1 MSSTVADEAMIEE
14 AAQWMALLQSGHAST
29 QEQNAFRRWREGD
42 PRRAEVFNR
51 MGSGLSIL
59 GNEGLR
65 RMPRENLLHTLNA
78 PSGRRSFLRT
88 TLALAGFA
96 SLASI
101 VTRLSDTWLPSGT
114 LRTGTGE
121 RLNLTL
127 EDGSALS
134 LDARS
139 KVVTQ
144 FDPLQ
149 RLLQLLDGKLLVDV
163 AKDSLRPFIV
173 ETEQGR
179 MRALGTRFLVQ
190 QGEGQTQ
197 ITMLHSQVQIT
208 TRSGAVQVINAG
220 QKATFNA
227 QGILKHEAA
236 SGGEA
241 AWTQGLLQVRDRSLG
256 EVVEAL
262 RDYRRGIIR
271 VSPEAASLRLSGIF
285 PLGDSQSALQLL
297 AKSLPV
303 QVDYHSPYWVSIER
317 R

>member
-1 MSSTVADEAMIEE
+1 MSTIVSDEAMIDE
-14 AAQWMALLQSGHAST
+14 AAQWMALLQSGHASA
-29 QEQNAFRRWREGD
+29 QEHSAFRRWREGD
-42 PRRAEVFNR
+42 PRRAEIFNR
-51 MGSGLSIL
+51 MGSGVPVL
-59 GNEGLR
+59 GNEDLR
-65 RMPRENLLHTLNA
+65 RMPRDSLLHTLNA
-78 PSGRRSFLRT
+78 PSGRRSFLLN
-88 TLALAGFA
+88 TLALAGVA
-96 SLASI
+96 SFASI
-101 VTRLSDTWLPSGT
+101 VMRLYDSGLPADT

-139 KVVTQ
+139 KVVKQ
-144 FDPLQ
+144 FNPQQ

-163 AKDSLRPFIV
+163 AKDRLRPFIV

-220 QKATFNA
+220 QKATFDT
-227 QGILKHEAA
+227 QGILKLEAA

-241 AWTQGLLQVRDRSLG
+241 AWTRGLLEVRDRSLG
-256 EVVEAL
+256 DVVEAL

-285 PLGDSQSALQLL
+285 PLDDSQSALQLL

-303 QVDYHSPYWVSIER
+303 QIDYHSPYWVSIER

>member
-1 MSSTVADEAMIEE
+1 MSTIVSDEAMIDE
-14 AAQWMALLQSGHAST
+14 AAQWMALLQSGHASA
-29 QEQNAFRRWREGD
+29 QEHSAFRRWREGD
-42 PRRAEVFNR
+42 PRRAEIFNR
-51 MGSGLSIL
+51 MGSGVPVL
-59 GNEGLR
+59 GNEDLR
-65 RMPRENLLHTLNA
+65 RMPRDSLLHTLNA
-78 PSGRRSFLRT
+78 PSGRRSFLRN
-88 TLALAGFA
+88 TLALAGVA
-96 SLASI
+96 SFASI
-101 VTRLSDTWLPSGT
+101 VMRLYDSGLPADT

-139 KVVTQ
+139 KVVKQ
-144 FDPLQ
+144 FNPQQ

-163 AKDSLRPFIV
+163 AKDRLRPFIV

-220 QKATFNA
+220 QKATFDT
-227 QGILKHEAA
+227 QGILKLEAA

-241 AWTQGLLQVRDRSLG
+241 AWTRGLLEVRDRSLG
-256 EVVEAL
+256 DVVEAL

-285 PLGDSQSALQLL
+285 PLDDSQSALQLL

-303 QVDYHSPYWVSIER
+303 QIDYHSPYWVSIER

>member
-1 MSSTVADEAMIEE
+1 MSTTASEEAMIDE
-14 AAQWMALLQSGHAST
+14 AAQWMALLQSGHASA
-29 QEQNAFRRWREGD
+29 QEHSAFRRWREGD
-42 PRRAEVFNR
+42 PRRAEIFNR
-51 MGSGLSIL
+51 MGSGVSVL
-59 GNEGLR
+59 GNEDLR
-65 RMPRENLLHTLNA
+65 RMPRDSLLHTLNA
-78 PSGRRSFLRT
+78 PSGRRNFLRN
-88 TLALAGFA
+88 TLALAGVA
-96 SLASI
+96 SFASI
-101 VTRLSDTWLPSGT
+101 VMRLSDTWLPADT

-139 KVVTQ
+139 KVVKQ
-144 FDPLQ
+144 FDPQ
-149 RLLQLLDGKLLVDV
+149 KRLLQLLDGKLLVDV
-163 AKDSLRPFIV
+163 VKDSQRPFIV

-220 QKATFNA
+220 QKATFDT
-227 QGILKHEAA
+227 QGILKLEAA

-241 AWTQGLLQVRDRSLG
+241 AWTQGLLEVRDRSLG
-256 EVVEAL
+256 DVVEAL

-285 PLGDSQSALQLL
+285 PLDDSQSALQLL

-303 QVDYHSPYWVSIER
+303 QIEYHSPYWVSIER

>member
-1 MSSTVADEAMIEE
+1 MSTTVSDEAMIDE
-14 AAQWMALLQSGHAST
+14 AAQWMALLQSGHASA
-29 QEQNAFRRWREGD
+29 QEHSAFRRWREGD
-42 PRRAEVFNR
+42 PRRAEIFNR
-51 MGSGLSIL
+51 MGSGVPVL
-59 GNEGLR
+59 GNEDLR
-65 RMPRENLLHTLNA
+65 RMPRDSLLHTLNA
-78 PSGRRSFLRT
+78 PSGRRSFLRN
-88 TLALAGFA
+88 TLALAGVA
-96 SLASI
+96 SFASI
-101 VTRLSDTWLPSGT
+101 VMRLYDSGLPADT

-139 KVVTQ
+139 KVVKQ
-144 FDPLQ
+144 FNPQQ

-163 AKDSLRPFIV
+163 AKDRLRPFIV

-220 QKATFNA
+220 QKATFDT
-227 QGILKHEAA
+227 QGILKLEAA

-241 AWTQGLLQVRDRSLG
+241 AWTRGLLEVRDRSLG
-256 EVVEAL
+256 DVVEAL

-285 PLGDSQSALQLL
+285 PLDDSQSALQLL

-303 QVDYHSPYWVSIER
+303 QIDYHSPYWVSIER

>member
-1 MSSTVADEAMIEE
+1 MSTSVSDEAMIDE
-14 AAQWMALLQSGHAST
+14 AAQWMALLQSGHASA
-29 QEQNAFRRWREGD
+29 QEHSAFRRWREGD
-42 PRRAEVFNR
+42 PRRAEIFNR
-51 MGSGLSIL
+51 MGSGVSVL
-59 GNEGLR
+59 GNEDLR
-65 RMPRENLLHTLNA
+65 RMPRDSLLHTLNA
-78 PSGRRSFLRT
+78 PSGRRSFLRN
-88 TLALAGFA
+88 TLALAGVA
-96 SLASI
+96 SFASI
-101 VTRLSDTWLPSGT
+101 VMRLYDSGLPADT

-139 KVVTQ
+139 KVVKQ
-144 FDPLQ
+144 FNPQQ

-197 ITMLHSQVQIT
+197 ITMLHSQVQVT

-220 QKATFNA
+220 QKATFDT
-227 QGILKHEAA
+227 QGILKLEAA

-241 AWTQGLLQVRDRSLG
+241 AWTRGLLEVRDRSLG
-256 EVVEAL
+256 DVVEAL

-285 PLGDSQSALQLL
+285 PLDDSQSALQLL

-303 QVDYHSPYWVSIER
+303 QIDYHSPYWVSIER